1 MERFGA
7 VRPPGHPGLLH
18 ILSCG
23 EQEKARGAKGAA
35 GVRGVR
41 GEVERGGDEGIF
53 KWGGLKDEWSGQR
66 SAFQKMKEK

>member
-23 EQEKARGAKGAA
+23 EQEKAKGGG
-35 GVRGVR
+35 GVLGVCEGKSKEGR
-41 GEVERGGDEGIF
+41 MEESLSGGD
-53 KWGGLKDEWSGQR
+53 
-66 SAFQKMKEK
+66 

>member
-23 EQEKARGAKGAA
+23 EQEKARGGKGD
-35 GVRGVR
+35 VRCVR
-41 GEVERGGDEGIF
+41 GEVERGEDEGIF
-53 KWGGLKDEWSGQR
+53 KWGGLKDEWSGRR
-66 SAFQKMKEK
+66 SAFQKMKEKL